1 METFSYLPHK
11 CGRRNYNMVAMK
23 EKYRFN
29 VIKKGRQDNSH
40 LPTHQLEF
48 PIHIGTNSNLTN

>member
-29 VIKKGRQDNSH
+29 VIKKGETGQIPSPNTSIGIPYSH
-40 LPTHQLEF
+40 RY
-48 PIHIGTNSNLTN
+48 